1 MQSDEFNQVLEQ
13 VCQGILSLPKGDANG
28 TLCARLIESLRQNQ
42 DYISLLDHQE
52 VGEIRAIYASYGK
65 APQNLQG
72 EAISTHFDDYLQ
84 EVINPQIERGD
95 ITDGRNLGDY
105 DDRKLRWSGAGITG
119 NWFYENQVL
128 TLEIGPTTYPRY
140 SQDLHRSKID
150 ALKLM
155 LKELENY
162 QDPYAYFAKAIAV
175 TVVPISLEGY
185 VYIGERSV
193 NVDNPGLLNFVAG
206 LATFQE
212 NLEKVDFYADA
223 QQELAEEIGINLN
236 LNAENTKFIGI
247 AGNPFTSET
256 DLVFIT
262 QTQQPDR
269 YFKTAALTEHLRLVP
284 LRNQRE
290 VNQLLN
296 DGLLPK
302 ESQKKAIAYGS
313 RMALEY
319 LANYHFKP

>member
-13 VCQGILSLPKGDANG
+13 VCQRIFSLPKGD
-28 TLCARLIESLRQNQ
+28 RLIESLRQNQ

-52 VGEIRAIYASYGK
+52 VGEVRAIYASYGK

-84 EVINPQIERGD
+84 QVINPQIERGE
-95 ITDGRNLGDY
+95 ITDGSKTGDY
-105 DDRKLRWSGAGITG
+105 DDRKLRWSGAGVRG
-119 NWFYENQVL
+119 NWLIKNQVL

-155 LKELENY
+155 LKGLENY

-212 NLEKVDFYADA
+212 NLEKVNFYLDA

-262 QTQQPDR
+262 QTQQPDS

-284 LRNQRE
+284 LCNQRE
-290 VNQLLN
+290 VNKLLN

-313 RMALEY
+313 RMALKY

>member
-1 MQSDEFNQVLEQ
+1 MQSDEFYQVLEQ
-13 VCQGILSLPKGDANG
+13 VSQRISSLPKSD
-28 TLCARLIESLRQNQ
+28 RLIESLRQNQ
-42 DYISLLDHQE
+42 DYIALLEYQE
-52 VGEIRAIYASYGK
+52 VGKIKTICAIYGE

-72 EAISTHFDDYLQ
+72 EAISTLFQDYLQ
-84 EVINPQIERGD
+84 QVINPQIERGE

-105 DDRKLRWSGAGITG
+105 DERKLRWSGAGITG
-119 NWFYENQVL
+119 NWLIKNQVL

-140 SQDLHRSKID
+140 SQDLQRSKID

-155 LKELENY
+155 LKGLENY
-162 QDPYAYFAKAIAV
+162 QDPYAYFAKVIAV

-185 VYIGERSV
+185 VYIGERSG

-206 LATFQE
+206 LATFKNDLDQV
-212 NLEKVDFYADA
+212 NFYADA

-262 QTQQPDR
+262 QTKQPNS
-269 YFKTAALTEHLRLVP
+269 YFKNAILSEHLRLVT

-319 LANYHFKP
+319 LTKYHFKNGII

>member
-1 MQSDEFNQVLEQ
+1 M
-13 VCQGILSLPKGDANG
+13 
-28 TLCARLIESLRQNQ
+28 IESLRQNQ

-155 LKELENY
+155 LKGLENY

-193 NVDNPGLLNFVAG
+193 SVDNPGLLNFVAG
-206 LATFQE
+206 LTTFQE
-212 NLEKVDFYADA
+212 NLEKINFYLDA

-262 QTQQPDR
+262 QTEQPNS
-269 YFKTAALTEHLRLVP
+269 YFKNAILSEHLRLVP
-284 LRNQRE
+284 LCNQRE

>member
-1 MQSDEFNQVLEQ
+1 MHSNELSQILQQVSQ
-13 VCQGILSLPKGDANG
+13 RILSITKGNTKS
-28 TLCARLIESLRQNQ
+28 TLCDRWIESLRQNQ
-42 DYISLLDHQE
+42 DYIPLLDPQE
-52 VGEIRAIYASYGK
+52 VGEIKAIFATSGE

-72 EAISTHFDDYLQ
+72 EAMSTLFQDYLQ
-84 EVINPQIERGD
+84 QVINPQIERGE

-105 DDRKLRWSGAGITG
+105 DERKLRWSGAGITG
-119 NWFYENQVL
+119 NWLIKNQVL

-155 LKELENY
+155 FKGLENY

-175 TVVPISLEGY
+175 TIVPISLEGY
-185 VYIGERSV
+185 VYIGERSG

-212 NLEKVDFYADA
+212 NLEKIDFYLDA

-236 LNAENTKFIGI
+236 LNTENTKLIGI

-262 QTQQPDR
+262 QTEQPDR
-269 YFKTAALTEHLRLVP
+269 YFKNAILSEHLRLVA

-319 LANYHFKP
+319 LTNYHF

>member
-1 MQSDEFNQVLEQ
+1 MHSDEFHQVLEQ
-13 VCQGILSLPKGDANG
+13 VRQRILSLPKGD
-28 TLCARLIESLRQNQ
+28 RLIGSLQQNQ
-42 DYISLLDHQE
+42 DYIALLEHQE
-52 VGEIRAIYASYGK
+52 VGEIKAICAIYGE

-72 EAISTHFDDYLQ
+72 EAISTLFRDYLQ
-84 EVINPQIERGD
+84 QVINPQIERRE
-95 ITDGRNLGDY
+95 ITDGSKIGDY

-119 NWFYENQVL
+119 NWLIKNQVL

-140 SQDLHRSKID
+140 AQDLQRSKID
-150 ALKLM
+150 SLKLM
-155 LKELENY
+155 LKGLENY

-185 VYIGERSV
+185 VYIGERSG

-206 LATFQE
+206 LATFQK
-212 NLEKVDFYADA
+212 NLEKVDFYLDA

-236 LNAENTKFIGI
+236 LNSENTKFIGI

-262 QTQQPDR
+262 QTEQPDS
-269 YFKTAALTEHLRLVP
+269 YFKTVALTEHLRLVA
-284 LRNQRE
+284 LRNQRG
-290 VNQLLN
+290 VTQLLN

-302 ESQKKAIAYGS
+302 EFQKKAIAYGS
-313 RMALEY
+313 IMALKY
-319 LANYHFKP
+319 LAHYHFKGLNLG

>member
-1 MQSDEFNQVLEQ
+1 MQSNEFNQVLEQ
-13 VCQGILSLPKGDANG
+13 VSQKILSLPKSD
-28 TLCARLIESLRQNQ
+28 RLIESLRQNQ
-42 DYISLLDHQE
+42 DYIALVEHQE
-52 VGEIRAIYASYGK
+52 VGEIKAIYTSYGK

-72 EAISTHFDDYLQ
+72 EPISSLFDDYLQ
-84 EVINPQIERGD
+84 QVINPQIERGE
-95 ITDGRNLGDY
+95 ITDGSKTGDY
-105 DDRKLRWSGAGITG
+105 DERKLRWSGAGVTG
-119 NWFYENQVL
+119 NWLIKNQIL

-140 SQDLHRSKID
+140 SQDLQRSKID

-155 LKELENY
+155 LKGLENY

-206 LATFQE
+206 LTTFQE
-212 NLEKVDFYADA
+212 NLEKINFYADA

-262 QTQQPDR
+262 QTKQPNS
-269 YFKTAALTEHLRLVP
+269 YFKNAILSEHLRLVT

-319 LANYHFKP
+319 LTKYHFKNGII

>member
-1 MQSDEFNQVLEQ
+1 MHSDELNQILQ
-13 VCQGILSLPKGDANG
+13 QISQRILSLPKGDH
-28 TLCARLIESLRQNQ
+28 LIESLRQNQ
-42 DYISLLDHQE
+42 DYILLLDHQE
-52 VGEIRAIYASYGK
+52 VSEIKVICASYGK

-72 EAISTHFDDYLQ
+72 EAISTLFDDYLQ
-84 EVINPQIERGD
+84 QVINPQIKRGE
-95 ITDGRNLGDY
+95 ITDGSKTGDY

-119 NWFYENQVL
+119 NWFIKNQIL

-155 LKELENY
+155 LKGLENY

-185 VYIGERSV
+185 VYIGERSG

-206 LATFQE
+206 LATFKNDLDQV
-212 NLEKVDFYADA
+212 NFYADA

-262 QTQQPDR
+262 QTEQPDR
-269 YFKTAALTEHLRLVP
+269 YFKNAILSEHLRLVA

-302 ESQKKAIAYGS
+302 ESQKKAITYGS

-319 LANYHFKP
+319 LANYHFKALNLS

>member
-13 VCQGILSLPKGDANG
+13 VCQRILSLPKGD
-28 TLCARLIESLRQNQ
+28 RLIESLRQNQ

-52 VGEIRAIYASYGK
+52 VGEVRAIYASYGK

-84 EVINPQIERGD
+84 QVINPQIERGE
-95 ITDGRNLGDY
+95 ITDGSKTGDY
-105 DDRKLRWSGAGITG
+105 DDRKLRWSGAGVRG
-119 NWFYENQVL
+119 NWLIKNQVL

-155 LKELENY
+155 LKGLENY

-212 NLEKVDFYADA
+212 NLEKVNFYLDA

-262 QTQQPDR
+262 QTKQPNS
-269 YFKTAALTEHLRLVP
+269 YFKNAILSEHLRLVP
-284 LRNQRE
+284 LCNQRE

-313 RMALEY
+313 RMALKY

>member
-1 MQSDEFNQVLEQ
+1 MKSDEFNQILEQ
-13 VCQGILSLPKGDANG
+13 VCQGILPLPKSD
-28 TLCARLIESLRQNQ
+28 CLIASLQQNQ
-42 DYISLLDHQE
+42 DYIALLEPQE
-52 VGEIRAIYASYGK
+52 VGQIKAICASYGK

-72 EAISTHFDDYLQ
+72 EPISTLFQDYLQ
-84 EVINPQIERGD
+84 QVINSQIERGE

-105 DDRKLRWSGAGITG
+105 DDRKLRWSGAGVTG
-119 NWFYENQVL
+119 NWFYKNQVL
-128 TLEIGPTTYPRY
+128 TLAIGPTTYPRY

-155 LKELENY
+155 LRGLQNY
-162 QDPYAYFAKAIAV
+162 QDPYAYFTKAIAV

-185 VYIGERSV
+185 VYIGERSG

-212 NLEKVDFYADA
+212 RLEKVDFYLDA

-256 DLVFIT
+256 DLVFVT
-262 QTQQPDR
+262 QTKQPDS
-269 YFKTAALTEHLRLVP
+269 YFKNAILSEHLRLVA

-319 LANYHFKP
+319 LANDHFKALNLG